1 MAGAGCGLEGS
12 GRLRLVRERLNWIDW
27 LKVLVVGGAFLF
39 HAAQPFVATTWL
51 INDTEKSLP
60 LSVASGFGYLFGMP
74 LMFFLAGAATWLA
87 VERRGIGGHAGLR
100 LRRLLIPLLLGLMIL
115 GPPQAWVAYVAAGGE
130 AGPIEFLA
138 TYVASLNPVL
148 NPRWFGDVGHHLWF
162 LGFLFLYVVV
172 TLPVLSWLRSRRAAG
187 RDLLIGRVA
196 EGRFGLLWLVVPI
209 AAVQLVLR
217 PLFPEYR
224 DWADFALWLGYFV
237 IGIWAMADARVMP
250 AILGRRRV
258 TLWITPLVAVAYL
271 PVVLFGS
278 PVDIEHAPGF
288 TVGGLAYIG
297 WRTALAWVMTL
308 VLVGFAATYFTAR
321 PRFLG
326 LASAMV
332 LPFYVL
338 HHPVTVVVA
347 ALVVP
352 LSLGLYLKFGL
363 IVLIAGAAT
372 VGLCLA
378 LDRATGALG
387 TRRST
392 ESLPR
397 PTGEPA
403 AQSPP

>member
-1 MAGAGCGLEGS
+1 MWAAGLEGS

-39 HAAQPFVATTWL
+39 HAAQPFVASKWL
-51 INDTEKSLP
+51 INDTETSPL

-100 LRRLLIPLLLGLMIL
+100 LRRLLVPLVLGLVIL
-115 GPPQAWVAYVAAGGE
+115 GPPQAWVSYVARGGE
-130 AGPIEFLA
+130 AGPLEFLA
-138 TYVASLNPVL
+138 TYVATLNPTL

-162 LGFLFLYVVV
+162 LAFLFLYVLV
-172 TLPVLSWLRSRRAAG
+172 TLPLLSWLRARRQEG

-209 AAVQLVLR
+209 AVVQLVLR

-237 IGIWAMADARVMP
+237 IGIGAMADTRVMP
-250 AILGRRRV
+250 AILGRRRI
-258 TLWITPLVAVAYL
+258 TLWITPVMIVAYL
-271 PVVLFGS
+271 PVVLSGS
-278 PVDIEHAPGF
+278 PVAIENSPGSGL
-288 TVGGLAYIG
+288 GGLAYIG

-308 VLVGFAATYFTAR
+308 VWVGFAATYFTAR

-326 LASAMV
+326 WASAMV

-338 HHPVTVVVA
+338 HHPVTVVAA

-372 VGLCLA
+372 VGLCVA
-378 LDRATGALG
+378 LDLATKALS
-387 TRRST
+387 TRLRSP
-392 ESLPR
+392 ESLAR

-403 AQSPP
+403 AESPP